1 MIRLVAL
8 GLILLMLGGC
18 AETLARFATD
28 AADLHQAT
36 SDYVRENIAA
46 RRYVRSECRASLVR
60 QIEALRDEGD
70 EVGIQQVLR
79 DSYPPLVTMDIL
91 SKTDRVSDILSTP
104 PSCGVDLGNYR
115 Q

>member
-1 MIRLVAL
+1 MTRFIAATLAL
-8 GLILLMLGGC
+8 LLLGGC

-46 RRYVRSECRASLVR
+46 RRFVRSECRASLVR
-60 QIEALRDEGD
+60 QIEALEGD

-91 SKTDRVSDILSTP
+91 SKTDHVSDILSTP
-104 PSCGVDLGNYR
+104 PSCGIDLGNYR